1 MLDPLYL
8 VFQTLLHKFKAVADM
23 FLGDINWYMFG
34 TLLSFAA
41 ILIIQLIR
49 RKGKFDIMRIRLFL
63 DHDII
68 FYFKTTLKNIKKKLS

>member
-23 FLGDINWYMFG
+23 FLGDINWYMFA

-49 RKGKFDIMRIRLFL
+49 RKGKFDIMRIRLSL

-68 FYFKTTLKNIKKKLS
+68 FYFKATLKKSRKN

>member
-23 FLGDINWYMFG
+23 FLGDINWYMFA
-34 TLLSFAA
+34 TLLSFAV

-49 RKGKFDIMRIRLFL
+49 RKSKYL

-68 FYFKTTLKNIKKKLS
+68 FCFKTLLKKIMKKIS

>member
-23 FLGDINWYMFG
+23 FLGDINWYMFA

-49 RKGKFDIMRIRLFL
+49 RKGKFDTMRIRLFL
-63 DHDII
+63 DYDII
-68 FYFKTTLKNIKKKLS
+68 FYFKTTLKKSRKKL

>member
-8 VFQTLLHKFKAVADM
+8 VFQTLLHKFKAVADI
-23 FLGDINWYMFG
+23 FLGDINWYMFA

-49 RKGKFDIMRIRLFL
+49 RKSKYL

-68 FYFKTTLKNIKKKLS
+68 FCFKTTLKKIKKKIS